1 MTEVTKYKYLI
12 NSIETF
18 FKRKGFIEVNSQL
31 INSMFT
37 ISNNKNKLFPQS
49 GQIYLDNILLTNS
62 SIEGCYTILKD
73 IDSNQ
78 KTDKINIEKNVK
90 FPMIE
95 FGSKG
100 DVNDMISVEKELLNF
115 LGFIK
120 KQKIKKK
127 IKNTFEQEEYER
139 INHHYNKF
147 NRKLAISILEKNDK
161 TFDEIKM
168 DFPVFDYKQIKRN

>member
-18 FKRKGFIEVNSQL
+18 FRKKGFIEVNSKL

-37 ISNNKNKLFPQS
+37 ISNNKDKLFPQS

-90 FPMIE
+90 FPIIE

-100 DVNDMISVEKELLNF
+100 GINNMISIEKLLNF
-115 LGFIK
+115 LGFTK
-120 KQKIKKK
+120 KQKIKKE

-147 NRKLAISILEKNDK
+147 NRKIAISILEKM
-161 TFDEIKM
+161 IKHLM
-168 DFPVFDYKQIKRN
+168 K